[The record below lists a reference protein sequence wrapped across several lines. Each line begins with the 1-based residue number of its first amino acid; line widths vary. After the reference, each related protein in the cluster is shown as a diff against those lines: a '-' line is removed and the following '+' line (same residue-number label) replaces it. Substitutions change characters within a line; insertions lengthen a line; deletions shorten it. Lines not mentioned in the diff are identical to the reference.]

1 MPASVY
7 GFFAA
12 CLKIMIASLLV
23 GAALHALNFS
33 ANDVLEYVGLT
44 PDRVVELLQRGWTW
58 ALPNIMLGSLVIL
71 PLWLVAAL
79 LRPPRA
85 RD

>member
-1 MPASVY
+1 VY
-7 GFFAA
+7 GFFTA
-12 CLKIMIASLLV
+12 CFKIMVASLLV

-33 ANDVLEYVGLT
+33 AEDVLTRIGLT
-44 PDRVVELLQRGWTW
+44 PDKVLELLQKGWKW
-58 ALPNIMLGSLVIL
+58 ALPNIMLGSMVIL
-71 PLWLVAAL
+71 PLWFVVAL

>member
-1 MPASVY
+1 MY
-7 GFFAA
+7 GFFTA
-12 CLKIMIASLLV
+12 CFKIIIASLLV

-33 ANDVLEYVGLT
+33 AEDVLNNIGLT
-44 PDRVVELLQRGWTW
+44 PDKVLELMQKGWKW

-71 PLWLVAAL
+71 PLWFVVAL

>member
-1 MPASVY
+1 VY
-7 GFFAA
+7 GFFTAL
-12 CLKIMIASLLV
+12 LKIMVASLLV

-33 ANDVLEYVGLT
+33 AEDVLTRIGLT
-44 PDRVVELLQRGWTW
+44 PDKILELMQKGWKW
-58 ALPNIMLGSLVIL
+58 ALPNIMLGSMVIL
-71 PLWLVAAL
+71 PLWFVVAL

>member
-1 MPASVY
+1 MY
-7 GFFAA
+7 GFLTA
-12 CLKIMIASLLV
+12 CFKIMIASLLV

-33 ANDVLEYVGLT
+33 AEDVLKNIGLT
-44 PDRVVELLQRGWTW
+44 PDKVLELLQRGWKW
-58 ALPNIMLGSLVIL
+58 ALPNIMLGSMVIL
-71 PLWLVAAL
+71 PLWFVVAL

>member
-1 MPASVY
+1 MY
-7 GFFAA
+7 GFFTA
-12 CLKIMIASLLV
+12 CFKIIIASLLV

-33 ANDVLEYVGLT
+33 AEDVLKNIGLT
-44 PDRVVELLQRGWTW
+44 PDRLLELMQKGWKW

-71 PLWLVAAL
+71 PLWFVVAL

>member
-1 MPASVY
+1 MY

-12 CLKIMIASLLV
+12 CFKIIIASLLA

-33 ANDVLEYVGLT
+33 ADDILNNVGLT
-44 PDRVVELLQRGWTW
+44 PEKLFELLQKGWKW

-71 PLWLVAAL
+71 PLWFVVAL

>member
-1 MPASVY
+1 VY

-12 CLKIMIASLLV
+12 CFKIMFASLLA

-33 ANDVLEYVGLT
+33 AEDVLKNIGLT
-44 PDRVVELLQRGWTW
+44 PDKILELLHQGWKW

-71 PLWLVAAL
+71 PLWFLVAL

>member
-1 MPASVY
+1 MHNAVY

-12 CLKIMIASLLV
+12 CFKIIFASLLV

-33 ANDVLEYVGLT
+33 AEDILQNIGLT
-44 PDRVVELLQRGWTW
+44 PDKILELLQKGWKW
-58 ALPNIMLGSLVIL
+58 ALPNIMLGSMVIL
-71 PLWLVAAL
+71 PLWFVVAL
-79 LRPPRA
+79 LRPPSA

>member
-1 MPASVY
+1 VY
-7 GFFAA
+7 GFFTA
-12 CLKIMIASLLV
+12 CFKIMVASLLA

-33 ANDVLEYVGLT
+33 AEDVLTRIGLT
-44 PDRVVELLQRGWTW
+44 PDKVLELLGKGWRW
-58 ALPNIMLGSLVIL
+58 ALPNIMLGSMVIL
-71 PLWLVAAL
+71 PLWFVVAL